1 MEFFSVQLSCR
12 LDNKNF
18 NRLRGISEEMK
29 QIKAHKK
36 PEKNKLSHVN
46 DL

>member
-1 MEFFSVQLSCR
+1 MEFSVQLSCR
-12 LDNKNF
+12 LDNKRGNF

-36 PEKNKLSHVN
+36 PEKKQTCVN
-46 DL
+46 DW